1 MKNTLLM
8 FFVLFPILGFS
19 QEKDYSYTFIDI
31 NTTHSN
37 DIGYVGDVYLGLPAS
52 LYLKGSVRDEEVKT
66 KETIYSK
73 SREIV
78 AIGYHSSIADIFK
91 NVSKSGFAFNFA
103 RVMDV
108 YAELGV
114 NQWELTN
121 PENEEKTGLDLYA
134 HAGIKTG
141 NSEGWEFNL
150 FLESTKMADV
160 ELDPITQKIDYSLN
174 GELNNNFGFKF
185 INNSLDNFGYSL
197 GLSHDDFSGL
207 TPSIGIRIS
216 L

>member
-1 MKNTLLM
+1 M
-8 FFVLFPILGFS
+8 G
-19 QEKDYSYTFIDI
+19 
-31 NTTHSN
+31 
-37 DIGYVGDVYLGLPAS
+37 AS
-52 LYLKGSVRDEEVKT
+52 
-66 KETIYSK
+66 
-73 SREIV
+73 
-78 AIGYHSSIADIFK
+78 
-91 NVSKSGFAFNFA
+91 
-103 RVMDV
+103 
-108 YAELGV
+108 
-114 NQWELTN
+114 N
-121 PENEEKTGLDLYA
+121 PENEEKTGSDLYA

-160 ELDPITQKIDYSLN
+160 ELDPITQEIDYSLN